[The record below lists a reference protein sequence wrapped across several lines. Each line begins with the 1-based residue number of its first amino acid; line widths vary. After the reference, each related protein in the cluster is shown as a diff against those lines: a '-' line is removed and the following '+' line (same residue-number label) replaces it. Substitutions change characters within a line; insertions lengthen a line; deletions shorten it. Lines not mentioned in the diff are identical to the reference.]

1 MGGEDFFQEEER
13 KVSPKGR
20 RFRQR
25 VYTKGYRKKFNVFE
39 NRTATVFEAYKW
51 EGDRYKMQSK
61 R

>member
-1 MGGEDFFQEEER
+1 MR
-13 KVSPKGR
+13 PKGR

-25 VYTKGYRKKFNVFE
+25 AYTKGYRKKFNVFE

-51 EGDRYKMQSK
+51 EGDRYKMRSK